1 MSNLTY
7 TKLHAKECHTQL
19 KNKHQ
24 MLTVAVFHPR
34 GTERRNSF
42 ISEYYV
48 PTVFSSLLSQYL
60 FLNIYG
66 CSNAVENL
74 LVVFGNLPEFSSRC
88 LTFGVPY
95 VFFFF
100 FRFFGCLP
108 SSALWPSFFFLEL
121 GWSDKLGQSA
131 LLSWCY
137 QGSDEDRKEK

>member
-1 MSNLTY
+1 
-7 TKLHAKECHTQL
+7 
-19 KNKHQ
+19 

-95 VFFFF
+95 VF
-100 FRFFGCLP
+100 
-108 SSALWPSFFFLEL
+108 SFFSGSL
-121 GWSDKLGQSA
+121 GVSHPLLFG
-131 LLSWCY
+131 LLS
-137 QGSDEDRKEK
+137 SF